1 MKSSEL
7 QRIQVCA
14 FALAVF
20 ACVLALTDASLA
32 SRPRRD
38 GQGGPATPS
47 ALEARIERVE
57 NGLLPPAKIKGE
69 ATKGMKLPDRMQ
81 FYKAPA
87 VSIAVINDGRF
98 EWARAYG
105 TLEAGGKVPARVT
118 TIFQAASLSKPV
130 TAMAALSLVQQGKL
144 DLDTDVNGRLK
155 SWQVPESEFTKTQ
168 KVTLRRILSHSAGL
182 TVPGFLGYASDAQ
195 LPTLIQI
202 LNGTPPANSQ
212 PVRVEM
218 IPGTKFRYAGGGY
231 VVLQQLLTDVSG
243 KSFPDLLDQFVLK
256 KLGMDQAVF

>member
-1 MKSSEL
+1 MRFRAGRL
-7 QRIQVCA
+7 CVC
-14 FALAVF
+14 F
-20 ACVLALTDASLA
+20 
-32 SRPRRD
+32 
-38 GQGGPATPS
+38 G
-47 ALEARIERVE
+47 
-57 NGLLPPAKIKGE
+57 
-69 ATKGMKLPDRMQ
+69 
-81 FYKAPA
+81 
-87 VSIAVINDGRF
+87 
-98 EWARAYG
+98 AYRCI
-105 TLEAGGKVPARVT
+105 TC
-118 TIFQAASLSKPV
+118 I
-130 TAMAALSLVQQGKL
+130 
-144 DLDTDVNGRLK
+144 TDVNGRLK

-243 KSFPDLLDQFVLK
+243 KSFPDLLDQLVLK
-256 KLGMDQAVF
+256 KLGMDHSSFLEPPPQLPYFVCRPRRDRASTGLNHARLLPHPQR